1 MIKRIDHVGIAVKN
15 LRETIRFFEE
25 VLGLKP
31 AKEVKKQKMRF
42 AFIPVGEGEIE
53 LIEPTDPGLSIAKF
67 IEEKGEGIHHIAL
80 QVDGIEQVLEGLKEK
95 GVKLIDE
102 KPRVGAHG
110 VKIAFIDP
118 ENAKGILIELCE
130 GSHNRTKFL

>member
-1 MIKRIDHVGIAVKN
+1 MIKGIDHVGIAVKD

-25 VLGLKP
+25 VLHLKP
-31 AKEVKKQKMRF
+31 AKEMEMQKMRF

-53 LIEPTDPGLSIAKF
+53 LIEPTDPRLSIAKF
-67 IEEKGEGIHHIAL
+67 IQEKGEGVHHIAL
-80 QVDGIEQVLEGLKEK
+80 QVDGIEQALEELKEK
-95 GVKLIDE
+95 GVKLIDK

-118 ENAKGILIELCE
+118 ESTKGILIELCE
-130 GSHNRTKFL
+130 CHTAH